1 MRTFDA
7 IEIDDVTKTFVTE
20 RDERHALGPVAFSVA
35 SGEMV
40 VVVGPSGCG
49 KSTLLSLIAGLLPV
63 TSGEIRLFG
72 ETVKGPSPRIG
83 YMLQRD
89 GLLEWRTVEE
99 NIALGLEI
107 RGQKNPE
114 KLENA
119 RYLLKEMGLSSVNHH
134 YPSQLSGGMRQRV
147 ALVRTMAVQPDI
159 LLLDEPFSAVDYQN
173 KLHLEQL
180 LVSIRRQHRITT
192 VLITHDLE
200 EALALADRIIVLSG
214 RPGQIRHVISL
225 PEELR
230 MADPLET
237 RSHPL
242 FRTHFNELWKEL
254 ERP

>member
-1 MRTFDA
+1 MTPIDA
-7 IEIDDVTKTFVTE
+7 IEIDHVTKTYLTK
-20 RDERHALGPVAFSVA
+20 RDERQALGPITLNVT

-40 VVVGPSGCG
+40 AVVGPSGCG
-49 KSTLLSLIAGLLPV
+49 KSTLLSLIAGLMPV

-72 ETVKGPSPRIG
+72 EPVKGPSPRIG

-107 RGQKNPE
+107 RGRKNR
-114 KLENA
+114 KTLEHA
-119 RYLLKEMGLSSVNHH
+119 RYLLKEMGLASVIQH

-180 LVSIRRQHRITT
+180 LVSIRRQHKITT

-200 EALALADRIIVLSG
+200 EALALADRIIVLSR
-214 RPGQIRHVISL
+214 RPGQIRRMITL
-225 PEELR
+225 PEEVR
-230 MADPLET
+230 KADPLEA

-242 FRTHFNELWKEL
+242 FRNHFNELWKEL
-254 ERP
+254 EQP

>member
-1 MRTFDA
+1 MTPIDA
-7 IEIDDVTKTFVTE
+7 IEIDHVTKTYLTK
-20 RDERHALGPVAFSVA
+20 RDERQALGPITLNVT

-40 VVVGPSGCG
+40 AVVGPSGCG
-49 KSTLLSLIAGLLPV
+49 KSTLLSLIAGLMPV

-72 ETVKGPSPRIG
+72 EPVKGPSPRIG

-107 RGQKNPE
+107 RGQKNR
-114 KLENA
+114 KTLEHA
-119 RYLLKEMGLSSVNHH
+119 RYLLKEMGLASVIQH

-180 LVSIRRQHRITT
+180 LVSIRRQHKITT

-200 EALALADRIIVLSG
+200 EALALANRIIVLSR
-214 RPGQIRHVISL
+214 RPGQIRRMITL
-225 PEELR
+225 PEEVR
-230 MADPLET
+230 KADPLEA

-242 FRTHFNELWKEL
+242 FRNHFNELWKEL
-254 ERP
+254 EQP

>member
-1 MRTFDA
+1 MTPIDA
-7 IEIDDVTKTFVTE
+7 IEIDHVTKTYLTE
-20 RDERHALGPVAFSVA
+20 RDERQALGPITLAVTP
-35 SGEMV
+35 GEMV
-40 VVVGPSGCG
+40 AIVGPSGCG
-49 KSTLLSLIAGLLPV
+49 KSTLLSLIAGLIPV

-72 ETVKGPSPRIG
+72 EPVKGPSPRIG

-107 RGQKNPE
+107 RGQTSRKN
-114 KLENA
+114 LDQA
-119 RYLLKEMGLSSVNHH
+119 RYLLREMGLDSAVHQ

-147 ALVRTMAVQPDI
+147 ALVRTMAIQPDI

-173 KLHLEQL
+173 KLHLEQML
-180 LVSIRRQHRITT
+180 ISIRRQHQITT

-200 EALALADRIIVLSG
+200 ESLALADRIVVLSH
-214 RPGQIRHVISL
+214 RPGKIRRMISL

-230 MADPLET
+230 RADPLET

-242 FRTHFNELWKEL
+242 FRAYFNELWKEL
-254 ERP
+254 EHP

>member
-1 MRTFDA
+1 MTPIDA
-7 IEIDDVTKTFVTE
+7 IEIDHVTKTYLTK
-20 RDERHALGPVAFSVA
+20 RDERQALGPITFNVT

-40 VVVGPSGCG
+40 AVVGPSGCG
-49 KSTLLSLIAGLLPV
+49 KSTLLSLIAGLMPV

-72 ETVKGPSPRIG
+72 EPVKGPSPRIG

-107 RGQKNPE
+107 RGQKTRKN
-114 KLENA
+114 LEHA
-119 RYLLKEMGLSSVNHH
+119 RYLLKEMGLASVIQH

-173 KLHLEQL
+173 KLHLEKL
-180 LVSIRRQHRITT
+180 LVSIRRQHKITT

-200 EALALADRIIVLSG
+200 EALALADRIIVLSR
-214 RPGQIRHVISL
+214 RPGQIRRMITL
-225 PEELR
+225 PEEVR
-230 MADPLET
+230 KADPLDA

-242 FRTHFNELWKEL
+242 FRNHFNELWKEL
-254 ERP
+254 EQP

>member
-1 MRTFDA
+1 MTPIDA
-7 IEIDDVTKTFVTE
+7 IEIDHVTKTYLT
-20 RDERHALGPVAFSVA
+20 RQDERHALGPITLHVAP
-35 SGEMV
+35 GEMV
-40 VVVGPSGCG
+40 AVVGPSGCG
-49 KSTLLSLIAGLLPV
+49 KSTLLSLIAGLMPV

-72 ETVKGPSPRIG
+72 EPVKGPSPRIG

-107 RGQKNPE
+107 RGK
-114 KLENA
+114 KSLKTLEHA
-119 RYLLKEMGLSSVNHH
+119 RYLLGEMGLGSVMHH

-173 KLHLEQL
+173 KLHLERL
-180 LVSIRRQHRITT
+180 LASIRRQHKITT

-200 EALALADRIIVLSG
+200 EALALADRIVVLSR
-214 RPGQIRHVISL
+214 RPGRIRRMITL
-225 PEELR
+225 PEEVR
-230 MADPLET
+230 RADPLEA

-242 FRTHFNELWKEL
+242 FRSRFNELWKEL
-254 ERP
+254 EQP

>member
-1 MRTFDA
+1 MTPIDA
-7 IEIDDVTKTFVTE
+7 IEIDHVTKTYLTE
-20 RDERHALGPVAFSVA
+20 RDERQALGPITLAVTP
-35 SGEMV
+35 GEMV
-40 VVVGPSGCG
+40 AIVGPSGCG
-49 KSTLLSLIAGLLPV
+49 KSTLLSLIAGLIPV

-72 ETVKGPSPRIG
+72 EPVKGPSPRIG

-107 RGQKNPE
+107 RGQTSRKN
-114 KLENA
+114 LDQA
-119 RYLLKEMGLSSVNHH
+119 RYLLREMGLDSAVHQ

-147 ALVRTMAVQPDI
+147 ALVRTMAIQPDI

-173 KLHLEQL
+173 KLHLEQML
-180 LVSIRRQHRITT
+180 ISIRRQHQITT

-200 EALALADRIIVLSG
+200 ESLALAVRIVVLSH
-214 RPGQIRHVISL
+214 RPGKIRRMISL

-230 MADPLET
+230 RADPLET

-242 FRTHFNELWKEL
+242 FRTYFNELWKEL
-254 ERP
+254 EHP